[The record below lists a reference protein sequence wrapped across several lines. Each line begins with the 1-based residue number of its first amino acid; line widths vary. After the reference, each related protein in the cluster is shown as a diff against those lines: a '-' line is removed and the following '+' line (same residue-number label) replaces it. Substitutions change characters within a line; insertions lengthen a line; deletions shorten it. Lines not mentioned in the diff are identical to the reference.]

1 MSPLGIWAILGAVT
15 LITFLG
21 LLLYWLL
28 VTTEGVY
35 LGQRVVTWLYD
46 ITAHR
51 YDQIKEYQPDDE
63 RLLVTYPVLN
73 ALQGLTSPLL
83 LDVATGTGRVPH
95 DLLQSPYF
103 SGRIVALD
111 ASPRMLALAR
121 EKLAPHTFRVDFIN
135 HPAVPLPFVDEQ
147 FDLVTCLEALEFFPS
162 DRAAVSEMVR
172 VLRCGC
178 FLLTTRRR
186 GWEGKLFL
194 RRYRS
199 RDNMR
204 AMLEQSGLERVQ
216 FHAWQ
221 VNYDLV
227 SARKPGP

>member
-1 MSPLGIWAILGAVT
+1 MNPLTLWPILAAVVAVS
-15 LITFLG
+15 LLA

-28 VTTEGVY
+28 ISTEGVY

-51 YDQIKEYQPDDE
+51 YDAIKEYDPADE
-63 RLLVTYPVLN
+63 RLLVTNPVLS
-73 ALQGLTSPLL
+73 ALQGLDDPLL

-103 SGRIVALD
+103 QGDIIAIDYSQ
-111 ASPRMLALAR
+111 RMLALAQ
-121 EKLAPHTFRVDFIN
+121 EKLAAHAGRVTFCR
-135 HPAVPLPFVDEQ
+135 HPAAPLPFPDAH

-162 DRAAVSEMVR
+162 DQAALEEMVR
-172 VLRCGC
+172 VLRPQRYL
-178 FLLTTRRR
+178 FVTRRR

-199 RDNMR
+199 RDEMR
-204 AMLEQSGLERVQ
+204 QMLAGAGLSQIQ
-216 FHAWQ
+216 FHPWQ

-227 SARKPGP
+227 TAYKPAK